1 MNLSQIKKIRNNYKI
16 IKRELTNVIESGYI
30 GKRSYKF
37 TLNDGTIKHCDQ
49 ITKSHSNGDAVVII
63 PILKNGNYLLIIES
77 RPLTKEETVIEF
89 PAGMVDENEKESLS
103 ALRELQEETGYTS
116 DNIKELE
123 WHYQDQGCSSAII
136 KTFVAIDCYKISNQK
151 LDESEKIVP
160 IELTENELDYL
171 YKNNKL
177 NDANTKIAYLTYK
190 YKK

>member
-1 MNLSQIKKIRNNYKI
+1 MNLSQIKKIKNNYKI
-16 IKRELTNVIESGYI
+16 IKRELTNVIKSGYI

-37 TLNDGTIKHCDQ
+37 TFNDGTIKHCDQ

-77 RPLTKEETVIEF
+77 RPLTKEEIVIEF

-136 KTFVAIDCYKISNQK
+136 KTFVATDCYKISNQK

-160 IELTENELDYL
+160 IKLTENELDYL

>member
-1 MNLSQIKKIRNNYKI
+1 MNLSQIKKIKNNYKI

-37 TLNDGTIKHCDQ
+37 TFNDGTIKHCDQ
-49 ITKSHSNGDAVVII
+49 ITKSHGNGDAVVII

-136 KTFVAIDCYKISNQK
+136 KTFVATDCYKISNQK

-160 IELTENELDYL
+160 IKLTENELDYL

>member
-1 MNLSQIKKIRNNYKI
+1 MNLSQIKKIKNNYKI
-16 IKRELTNVIESGYI
+16 IKKELTNVIESGYI

-49 ITKSHSNGDAVVII
+49 ITKFHSNGDAVVII

-123 WHYQDQGCSSAII
+123 WHYQDQGCSRAII
-136 KTFVAIDCYKISNQK
+136 KTFIAIDCYKISNQK